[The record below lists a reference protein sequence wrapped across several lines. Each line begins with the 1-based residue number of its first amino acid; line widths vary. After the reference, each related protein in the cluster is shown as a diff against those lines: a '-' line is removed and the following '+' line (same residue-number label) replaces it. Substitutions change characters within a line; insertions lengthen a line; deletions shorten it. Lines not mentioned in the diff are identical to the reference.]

1 MHLTDYGIHAVYICT
16 NSGAQTEFPC
26 ATKAAQT
33 RRPSSGDRLL
43 TKLYPAV
50 SNIPLLKRQQNTLC
64 PSLKSCYIL
73 ISIYVSS
80 LLCYLIF
87 DREFSISEYCQ
98 AFPPSSPLKSDLTL

>member
-1 MHLTDYGIHAVYICT
+1 MHLKDYGIHAVYICT

-73 ISIYVSS
+73 ISICLFS
-80 LLCYLIF
+80 CYLIF

-98 AFPPSSPLKSDLTL
+98 AFPHRPPSSLM